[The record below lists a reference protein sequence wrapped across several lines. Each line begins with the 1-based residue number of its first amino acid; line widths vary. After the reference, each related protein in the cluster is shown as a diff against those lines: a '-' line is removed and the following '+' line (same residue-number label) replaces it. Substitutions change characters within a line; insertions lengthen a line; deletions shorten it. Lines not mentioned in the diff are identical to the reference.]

1 MSEQKQTN
9 KTKILTYYLGLAAV
23 ILIIAAITVAVI
35 FAINASRG
43 NDLVDGGN
51 NTNQDGGNTDEN
63 GDGAGD
69 SNGDGAGDGNVNE
82 NPDGG
87 NEQPTLGAN
96 EFIAP
101 IEVVDVLNGY
111 TFHYNETLNSYYLHT
126 GMDFAAEQGTDVLSV
141 LDGTIESITTGDVL
155 NGTQITIS
163 HSNGL
168 TTSYS
173 FIDANEEL
181 EVGDSVKRGDVIGTV
196 AAPTGKEYKD
206 GAHLHFEVL
215 SQGKSVDPE
224 QYLNIEDK

>member
-1 MSEQKQTN
+1 MSEQKKTN
-9 KTKILTYYLGLAAV
+9 NTKILTYYLSLAAA

-35 FAINASRG
+35 FAINASRD
-43 NDLVDGGN
+43 NVADGGN
-51 NTNQDGGNTDEN
+51 DTNQDGGNTDGNEDGNQN
-63 GDGAGD
+63 GDG
-69 SNGDGAGDGNVNE
+69 NE
-82 NPDGG
+82 NE
-87 NEQPTLGAN
+87 NNNQPTLGEN

-101 IEVVDVLNGY
+101 IEAVDVLNGY

-126 GMDFAAEQGTDVLSV
+126 GMDFAAEQGTNVLCV
-141 LDGTIESITTGDVL
+141 LDGTVESITTGDVL
-155 NGTQITIS
+155 NGTQITIT

-173 FIDANEEL
+173 FIDASEDL
-181 EVGDSVKRGDVIGTV
+181 AVGDSVERGDIIGTV

-224 QYLNIEDK
+224 QYLNINDK